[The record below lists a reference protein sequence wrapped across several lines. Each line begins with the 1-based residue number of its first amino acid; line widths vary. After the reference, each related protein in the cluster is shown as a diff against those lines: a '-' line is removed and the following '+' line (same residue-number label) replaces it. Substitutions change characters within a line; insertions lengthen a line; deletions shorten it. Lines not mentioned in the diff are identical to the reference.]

1 MKSQHCAATVN
12 IFFVSPITYLY
23 LFTLAQEVT
32 MNFSADIQERINF
45 SETRMIKCVFPET
58 TNHYN
63 TLFGG
68 TALNW
73 MDEVAF
79 ITATRFSRKKMV
91 TVSLDKT
98 DFQKPIPAGTFAE
111 IYGVVTHVGNKSL
124 KVGVKIFVEQM
135 YSNKRE
141 IAVSGLFSM
150 VAIDEAGKPT
160 AVN

>member
-1 MKSQHCAATVN
+1 MDRSQDLHKN
-12 IFFVSPITYLY
+12 IDFFSQD
-23 LFTLAQEVT
+23 FQE
-32 MNFSADIQERINF
+32 NIDQ

-98 DFQKPIPAGTFAE
+98 DFQKPIPAGSFAD
-111 IYGVVTHVGNKSL
+111 IHGIVTHVGNKSL
-124 KVGVKIFVEQM
+124 KVQVQIFIEHM
-135 YSNKRE
+135 YTKKRE
-141 IAVSGLFSM
+141 LAVSGTFSM
-150 VAIDEAGKPT
+150 VAINENGKT
-160 AVN
+160 TQVI

>member
-1 MKSQHCAATVN
+1 MDRSQDFQEN
-12 IFFVSPITYLY
+12 ID
-23 LFTLAQEVT
+23 Q
-32 MNFSADIQERINF
+32 

-98 DFQKPIPAGTFAE
+98 DFQKPIPAGSFAD
-111 IYGVVTHVGNKSL
+111 IHGIVTHVGNKSL
-124 KVGVKIFVEQM
+124 KVQVQIFTFM
-135 YSNKRE
+135 N
-141 IAVSGLFSM
+141 INFLFHFP
-150 VAIDEAGKPT
+150 PT
-160 AVN
+160 LLSLSCIILFQPKQQQTSYFIKFSKVNCNFDKQIH

>member
-1 MKSQHCAATVN
+1 
-12 IFFVSPITYLY
+12 
-23 LFTLAQEVT
+23 
-32 MNFSADIQERINF
+32 MNYSDEIQERIHF
-45 SETRMIKCVFPET
+45 SETRMIKCVFPDT

-98 DFQKPIPAGTFAE
+98 DFQKPIPAGTFAD
-111 IYGVVTHVGNKSL
+111 IFGIVTYVGTKSV
-124 KVGVKIFVEQM
+124 KVEVKIYVEQM

-141 IAVSGLFSM
+141 VAVSGIFTM
-150 VAIDEAGKPT
+150 VAIDEKGKT
-160 AVN
+160 TQVI

>member
-1 MKSQHCAATVN
+1 MDRSQ
-12 IFFVSPITYLY
+12 
-23 LFTLAQEVT
+23 E
-32 MNFSADIQERINF
+32 IQERIKQ
-45 SETRMIKCVFPET
+45 SQTVMIKCVFPET

-98 DFQKPIPAGTFAE
+98 DFQKPIPAGTFAD
-111 IYGVVTHVGNKSL
+111 IHGIVTYVGNKSL
-124 KVGVKIFVEQM
+124 KVQVYIYVEQM
-135 YSNKRE
+135 YSNTKE
-141 IAVSGLFSM
+141 LAVNGIFSM
-150 VAIDEAGKPT
+150 VALDKSGKT
-160 AVN
+160 TEVI

>member
-1 MKSQHCAATVN
+1 MDRSQD
-12 IFFVSPITYLY
+12 F
-23 LFTLAQEVT
+23 QE
-32 MNFSADIQERINF
+32 FIKE

-79 ITATRFSRKKMV
+79 ITATRFSRKKML

-98 DFQKPIPAGTFAE
+98 DFQRPIPAGTFAD
-111 IYGVVTHVGNKSL
+111 IHGIVTYVGNKSL
-124 KVGVKIFVEQM
+124 KVQVQIFIEQM
-135 YSNKRE
+135 YSKNRE
-141 IAVSGLFSM
+141 LAVSGIFSL
-150 VAIDEAGKPT
+150 VAVDENKKT
-160 AVN
+160 IAVI

>member
-1 MKSQHCAATVN
+1 MH
-12 IFFVSPITYLY
+12 
-23 LFTLAQEVT
+23 FTKEI
-32 MNFSADIQERINF
+32 NERISL

-98 DFQKPIPAGTFAE
+98 DFQKPIPAGTFAD
-111 IYGVVTHVGNKSL
+111 IHGIVTYVGNKSL
-124 KVGVKIFVEQM
+124 KVAVKIYVEQM
-135 YSNKRE
+135 YSNNRE

-150 VAIDEAGKPT
+150 VAIDDKGKTTP
-160 AVN
+160 VI

>member
-1 MKSQHCAATVN
+1 MDRSQDFQEN
-12 IFFVSPITYLY
+12 INL
-23 LFTLAQEVT
+23 
-32 MNFSADIQERINF
+32 

-98 DFQKPIPAGTFAE
+98 DFQKPITAGSFAD
-111 IYGVVTHVGNKSL
+111 IHGIVTHVGNKSL
-124 KVGVKIFVEQM
+124 KVQVQIFIEHM
-135 YSNKRE
+135 YTNKRE
-141 IAVSGLFSM
+141 LAVSGTFSM
-150 VAIDEAGKPT
+150 VAINENGKT
-160 AVN
+160 TQVI

>member
-1 MKSQHCAATVN
+1 
-12 IFFVSPITYLY
+12 
-23 LFTLAQEVT
+23 

-79 ITATRFSRKKMV
+79 YHCY
-91 TVSLDKT
+91 
-98 DFQKPIPAGTFAE
+98 TFFKE
-111 IYGVVTHVGNKSL
+111 KNGHC
-124 KVGVKIFVEQM
+124 
-135 YSNKRE
+135 
-141 IAVSGLFSM
+141 LFR
-150 VAIDEAGKPT
+150 
-160 AVN
+160 

>member
-1 MKSQHCAATVN
+1 MEQTRE
-12 IFFVSPITYLY
+12 
-23 LFTLAQEVT
+23 QE
-32 MNFSADIQERINF
+32 IQERIQL
-45 SETRMIKCVFPET
+45 SETKMIKCVFPDT

-98 DFQKPIPAGTFAE
+98 DFQKPIPGGSFAD
-111 IYGVVTHVGNKSL
+111 IHGIVTQVGNKSL
-124 KVGVKIFVEQM
+124 KVQVQIFIEQM

-141 IAVSGLFSM
+141 LAVSGTFSM
-150 VAIDEAGKPT
+150 VALNEQGKT
-160 AVN
+160 TSVI

>member
-1 MKSQHCAATVN
+1 MDQT
-12 IFFVSPITYLY
+12 
-23 LFTLAQEVT
+23 QE
-32 MNFSADIQERINF
+32 IQERIQQ
-45 SETRMIKCVFPET
+45 SKTVMIKCVFPDT

-73 MDEVAF
+73 MDEIAF

-98 DFQKPIPAGTFAE
+98 DFQRPIPAGTFAD
-111 IYGVVTHVGNKSL
+111 IHGVVTQIGNKSL
-124 KVGVKIFVEQM
+124 KVQVYVYVEQM

-141 IAVSGLFSM
+141 LAVSGIFSM
-150 VAIDEAGKPT
+150 VALNENGKT
-160 AVN
+160 TEIM

>member
-1 MKSQHCAATVN
+1 
-12 IFFVSPITYLY
+12 
-23 LFTLAQEVT
+23 
-32 MNFSADIQERINF
+32 MNYSDDIQERIYF

-98 DFQKPIPAGTFAE
+98 DFQKPIPAGTFAD
-111 IYGVVTHVGNKSL
+111 IYGVVTFVGTKSV
-124 KVGVKIFVEQM
+124 KVEVKIYVEQM
-135 YSNKRE
+135 YTNKRE
-141 IAVSGLFSM
+141 IAVSGIFTM
-150 VAIDEAGKPT
+150 VAIDEKGKT
-160 AVN
+160 TSVI

>member
-1 MKSQHCAATVN
+1 MDRSQDFQEN
-12 IFFVSPITYLY
+12 ID
-23 LFTLAQEVT
+23 Q
-32 MNFSADIQERINF
+32 

-98 DFQKPIPAGTFAE
+98 DFQKPIPAGSFAD
-111 IYGVVTHVGNKSL
+111 IHGIVTHVGNNSL
-124 KVGVKIFVEQM
+124 KVQVQIFIEHM
-135 YSNKRE
+135 YTKKRE
-141 IAVSGLFSM
+141 LAVSGTFSM
-150 VAIDEAGKPT
+150 VAINENGKT
-160 AVN
+160 TQVI

>member
-1 MKSQHCAATVN
+1 MDRTQD
-12 IFFVSPITYLY
+12 F
-23 LFTLAQEVT
+23 QEH
-32 MNFSADIQERINF
+32 INQ
-45 SETRMIKCVFPET
+45 SETRMIKCVFPDT

-98 DFQKPIPAGTFAE
+98 DFQLRCCFVASELPIQDLTFPKNQKYARFS
-111 IYGVVTHVGNKSL
+111 IY
-124 KVGVKIFVEQM
+124 
-135 YSNKRE
+135 
-141 IAVSGLFSM
+141 
-150 VAIDEAGKPT
+150 
-160 AVN
+160 